1 MKLIKLLGH
10 CAVHT
15 TKAQQCVTNLY
26 KTINVVT
33 FVSCK
38 KIMLHIHSLDNESL
52 HVPPT
57 DLDSLR
63 WMITQRAQEIWLF
76 VLGLHVCIFTS
87 YLNFVDDDVET
98 CTFATPKHGDII
110 ICNRSRQ
117 ENNGRAM
124 RQLASITDKRI
135 YKLLRNINRQNICI
149 VVPPGGG
156 ILHVPVSV

>member
-1 MKLIKLLGH
+1 MELIKLLGH

-63 WMITQRAQEIWLF
+63 WMITQRAQEIWLS

-87 YLNFVDDDVET
+87 YLNFVDDDVEIPLQLQNMVISL
-98 CTFATPKHGDII
+98 FAI
-110 ICNRSRQ
+110 
-117 ENNGRAM
+117 GRGKKT
-124 RQLASITDKRI
+124 TDA
-135 YKLLRNINRQNICI
+135 QC
-149 VVPPGGG
+149 GGW
-156 ILHVPVSV
+156 PA